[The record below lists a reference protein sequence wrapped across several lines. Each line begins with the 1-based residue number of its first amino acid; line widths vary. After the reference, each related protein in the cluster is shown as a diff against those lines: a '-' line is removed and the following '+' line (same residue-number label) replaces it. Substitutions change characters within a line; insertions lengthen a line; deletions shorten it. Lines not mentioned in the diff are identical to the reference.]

1 MSGHQPTE
9 GGRPV
14 PGAAIRRVVADLKGL
29 PRPFWLLAAGTF
41 VYLIGVEMTYPYETL
56 YLNGQLG
63 VSMTT
68 LGLILGITLL
78 ATLPLQVVGGA
89 LCDKVGRRPVLI
101 VAILG
106 SMILYGGLAL
116 TTDLTVIVALIA
128 FEAAFGWAQYITASN
143 AIIADVTT
151 MEQRTEAFSVSRVAL
166 NAGIALGPLVA
177 LPLLARDPSFRL
189 NFIASTVLCAGF
201 LVIVLVWLKET
212 RPAGVRAGSVLASFR
227 GYGDV
232 VDDRVMLA
240 FCLITLLPNYAFG
253 QIWATMP
260 VMLSDLHG
268 VTAERWSVALIVYGL
283 CMVALQYP
291 VIRILGRRDLMLL
304 MSLSCL
310 ALGAG
315 IGAAAFVPWPAT
327 LACIAAIAV
336 GIVLLIPIGSTVVS
350 RLAPVH
356 LRGRYMG
363 VWTLVYIGGY
373 AMGPLLGG
381 WALDRLGGRVSFAL
395 TAAVCALGAL
405 LFPLLRRRVR
415 ARVRAAE
422 DPAAEGR
429 GAEEAL
435 GGELVGERP
444 EQAL

>member
-1 MSGHQPTE
+1 MPA
-9 GGRPV
+9 
-14 PGAAIRRVVADLKGL
+14 AAIRRVVADLKGL

-56 YLNGQLG
+56 YLNGRLG

-68 LGLILGITLL
+68 LGLILGVTLL

-106 SMILYGGLAL
+106 TMTLYGGLAL

-151 MEQRTEAFSVSRVAL
+151 MKQRAEAFSVSRVAL
-166 NAGIALGPLVA
+166 NAGIALGPLIA

-189 NFIASTVLCAGF
+189 NFIASAVLCAGF
-201 LVIVLVWLKET
+201 LVIVLFWLKET

-227 GYGDV
+227 GYGEV
-232 VDDRVMLA
+232 LGDRVMLA
-240 FCLITLLPNYAFG
+240 FCLIALLPNYAFG

-268 VTAERWSVALIVYGL
+268 VTAERWSVAMIVYGL

-291 VIRILGRRDLMLL
+291 VIRIFGRRDLMLL
-304 MSLSCL
+304 LSLSCV
-310 ALGAG
+310 AQGAG

-327 LACIAAIAV
+327 LACIAAIAL

-350 RLAPVH
+350 RLAPVE

-363 VWTLVYIGGY
+363 VWTLTYMGGY

-381 WALDRLGGRVSFAL
+381 WALDSLGGRVSFAL

-405 LFPLLRRRVR
+405 LFPVLRRSVR
-415 ARVRAAE
+415 ARVRASE
-422 DPAAEGR
+422 GPTAAGLDA
-429 GAEEAL
+429 GEAL
-435 GGELVGERP
+435 GGGLVCERP
-444 EQAL
+444 ERAR

>member
-1 MSGHQPTE
+1 MRRRQPTE
-9 GGRPV
+9 GERPV

-29 PRPFWLLAAGTF
+29 PRPFWLLSAGTF

-63 VSMTT
+63 ISMTT
-68 LGLILGITLL
+68 LGLIIGITLL

-89 LCDKVGRRPVLI
+89 LCDRIGRRPVLI

-106 SMILYGGLAL
+106 SMTLYGGLAL
-116 TTDLTVIVALIA
+116 STDLTVIVALIA
-128 FEAAFGWAQYITASN
+128 FEAAFGWAQFITASN

-166 NAGIALGPLVA
+166 NAGIAIGPLVA
-177 LPLLARDPSFRL
+177 LPLLARDPTFRL
-189 NFIASTVLCAGF
+189 NFVMSAVLCAGF
-201 LVIVLVWLKET
+201 LVIVLVWLRET
-212 RPAGVRAGSVLASFR
+212 RPAGVQAGSVFASFR
-227 GYGDV
+227 GYGAV
-232 VDDRVMLA
+232 LGDRVMLA
-240 FCLITLLPNYAFG
+240 FCLLALLPNYAFG

-268 VTAERWSVALIVYGL
+268 VTAERWSVAMIVYGL

-291 VIRILGRRDLMLL
+291 IIRILGRRDLMLL

-310 ALGAG
+310 AQGAG

-327 LACIAAIAV
+327 LACIAAIAL
-336 GIVLLIPIGSTVVS
+336 GIVLLIPIASTVVS
-350 RLAPVH
+350 RLAPVE

-363 VWTLVYIGGY
+363 VWTLIYMGGY

-381 WALDRLGGRVSFAL
+381 WALDTLGGRASFAL
-395 TAAVCALGAL
+395 TAAVCVLGAL
-405 LFPLLRRRVR
+405 LFPLLRSSVN
-415 ARVRAAE
+415 ARVRATE
-422 DPAAEGR
+422 SAATNGVKAGDTL
-429 GAEEAL
+429 GAD
-435 GGELVGERP
+435 LVGERP

>member
-1 MSGHQPTE
+1 
-9 GGRPV
+9 V

-177 LPLLARDPSFRL
+177 IPLLARDPSFRL
-189 NFIASTVLCAGF
+189 NFIASAVLCAGF

-232 VDDRVMLA
+232 LGDRVMLA

-315 IGAAAFVPWPAT
+315 IGAAAFAPWPAT
-327 LACIAAIAV
+327 LACIAAIALS
-336 GIVLLIPIGSTVVS
+336 IVLLIPIGSTVVS

-429 GAEEAL
+429 SAEEAL